1 MSHNLAFWIVKYLL
15 LILNTIKLVRVAF
28 FIRVGV
34 KDVGRY
40 RYFSK
45 TGKGP
50 NFGNGS
56 GVWNLITAKTRSIL
70 ITITKTSGRR
80 KQMKRKPPE
89 PMEKT
94 VS

>member
-1 MSHNLAFWIVKYLL
+1 MSHNLAFWIVKDFL
-15 LILNTIKLVRVAF
+15 LILFSIKLVKVPF
-28 FIRVGV
+28 FRVGV

-45 TGKGP
+45 TGKEP

-56 GVWNLITAKTRSIL
+56 GVWKLITAKTKSIL
-70 ITITKTSGRR
+70 ITITEIGGCR
-80 KQMKRKPPE
+80 KQITLKPPE
-89 PMEKT
+89 AMEKM

>member
-1 MSHNLAFWIVKYLL
+1 MSHNLAFWIVKDFL
-15 LILNTIKLVRVAF
+15 LILDTIKLVRVAF

-45 TGKGP
+45 TGKEP

-70 ITITKTSGRR
+70 ITITEIGGRR
-80 KQMKRKPPE
+80 KQIKLKPPDA
-89 PMEKT
+89 MEKM